1 MSAIAN
7 KPRKEVASVSQHP
20 IQALRR
26 EMEELMNRFWDGG
39 AQQEFL
45 PGSYMPT
52 LDLSETDN
60 AYEVH
65 MDIPG
70 MEAKDIDVQVHG
82 NVVTLSGS
90 RKEEKTEKGRTFHRV
105 ERRSGSF
112 SRTLSLPC
120 DIKEDEV
127 AAEYTNGVLRV
138 VLPKSEKEKA
148 RRIAVKS

>member
-1 MSAIAN
+1 MASVAN
-7 KPRKEVASVSQHP
+7 KPKSEMATVSQSP
-20 IQALRR
+20 IHSLRR

-39 AQQEFL
+39 SQEML
-45 PGSYMPT
+45 ASTYAPT

-60 AYEVH
+60 AYEVQV
-65 MDIPG
+65 DVPG
-70 MEAKDIDVQVHG
+70 MQAKDIDVQVHG

-127 AAEYTNGVLRV
+127 AAEYNNGVLRV
-138 VLPKSEKEKA
+138 VLPKCEKEQA
-148 RRIAVKS
+148 RRITVKG

>member
-1 MSAIAN
+1 MSTVTT
-7 KPRKEVASVSQHP
+7 KPRSETAAISKNP
-20 IQALRR
+20 LQALRH
-26 EMEELMNRFWDGG
+26 EMEELMNRFWDGD
-39 AQQEFL
+39 QQELLSSSFT
-45 PGSYMPT
+45 PK

-60 AYEVH
+60 AYEVR
-65 MDIPG
+65 MDVPG
-70 MEAKDIDVQVHG
+70 MQAKDIDVQVHG

-127 AAEYTNGVLRV
+127 AAEYTGGVLTV
-138 VLPKSEKEKA
+138 VLPKCEKERA
-148 RRIAVKS
+148 RRIAVKG